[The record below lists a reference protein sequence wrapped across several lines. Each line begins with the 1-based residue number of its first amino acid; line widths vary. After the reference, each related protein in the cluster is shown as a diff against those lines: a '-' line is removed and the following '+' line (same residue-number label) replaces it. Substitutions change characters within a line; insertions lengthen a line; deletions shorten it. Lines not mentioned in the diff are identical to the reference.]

1 MGSGER
7 EPPAWEQV
15 ASSAGRN
22 KKMLVDKCYDGML
35 F

>member
-1 MGSGER
+1 MRSGKC

-15 ASSAGRN
+15 ASCAVRN
-22 KKMLVDKCYDGML
+22 KKMLVDKCYDGVL